1 MSPEQLGDRV
11 VALVD
16 GASAQVGF
24 GQLTVDVPA
33 AGWHAAALAVRDDA
47 ALACTFFDW
56 LSAYDDV
63 EAGLAVVAHV
73 WSVTHRHHLRLRTH
87 VPADGGSLPSL
98 TDVWP
103 GANWHERETNEMFGI
118 VFDGHPNL
126 VPLLLP
132 DGFEGHPLRKDF
144 VLASRVAKA
153 WPGAK
158 EPGESDQD
166 LHAERSSPGRRRM
179 LPPGVPSP
187 DEWGPNATATTPPAP
202 GAPASPGTD
211 DGPAE

>member
-1 MSPEQLGDRV
+1 MLERRSRP
-11 VALVD
+11 
-16 GASAQVGF
+16 
-24 GQLTVDVPA
+24 
-33 AGWHAAALAVRDDA
+33 
-47 ALACTFFDW
+47 C
-56 LSAYDDV
+56 
-63 EAGLAVVAHV
+63 VAHV
-73 WSVTHRHHLRLRTH
+73 WSVTHRHHVRLRTH
-87 VPADGGSLPSL
+87 VPDGGRLPTLS
-98 TDVWP
+98 DVWS
-103 GANWHERETNEMFGI
+103 GANWHERETFEMFGI

-179 LPPGVPSP
+179 LPPGVPEP
-187 DEWGPNATATTPPAP
+187 RTN
-202 GAPASPGTD
+202 GAPTRRPARRAAD
-211 DGPAE
+211 DGAGE